1 MTFGLGAAIA
11 LQLRV
16 ASLPSN
22 TVKFCG
28 PFSIIGPD
36 AVNHRNF
43 IINVELVSN
52 VFSQRANE
60 KRVINRRLQYILN
73 PSVILTSSLFLYVP
87 KNKLVF

>member
-1 MTFGLGAAIA
+1 VTFGLGAAIA

-36 AVNHRNF
+36 AVNYRNF
-43 IINVELVSN
+43 VSHIESISN
-52 VFSQRANE
+52 VFSQRANK
-60 KRVINRRLQYILN
+60 KRVINRRLQYKLN
-73 PSVILTSSLFLYVP
+73 SSV
-87 KNKLVF
+87 